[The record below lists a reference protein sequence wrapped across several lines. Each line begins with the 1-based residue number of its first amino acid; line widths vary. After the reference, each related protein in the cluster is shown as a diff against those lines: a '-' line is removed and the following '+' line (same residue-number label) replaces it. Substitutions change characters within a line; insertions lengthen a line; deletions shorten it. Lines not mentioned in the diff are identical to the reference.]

1 MYFAVLCCKVGMN
14 YAAGG
19 GCVAAGVFCCPG
31 FLGCVEGEGLDPA
44 CSCPVKTVLNITC
57 LYNPPTESEQY
68 YLLYPSASFVTY
80 QFHLL

>member
-1 MYFAVLCCKVGMN
+1 MCFAVVCCKVGMN
-14 YAAGG
+14 YVDGG
-19 GCVAAGVFCCPG
+19 VLLSELFGLC
-31 FLGCVEGEGLDPA
+31 EGEGLDPA